1 MNFIRIILSGKYKET
16 GPVVM
21 RLAKPGPKPFFRFD
35 LFYKKVERIL
45 ASRTIRH
52 VLVERRKDFAAPP
65 FGALEEI
72 RAGLERLSKAG
83 KVIYYYAPEYTGTD
97 CMLSSVCK
105 YRILHPLGQ
114 VSFRGMAL
122 SSMFFKKFLDKH
134 DVDVTII
141 RRDRYKNAAD
151 RLRTDRF
158 DQYAREQYQA
168 LMSGVVDAM
177 RKAVEVPSGR
187 DKKRGVTKETLGN
200 MLDGRTY
207 TADEALEAGM
217 VSELR
222 TLHDLLDEWKKK
234 RYRERFVGKV
244 LRLRPGPRVVVLV
257 FEGMIVDGPNRNH
270 PLFGQ
275 VAGDSLMVKQIRA
288 LRKNKRVR
296 GVIFRINS
304 PGGSPTAS
312 ENILR
317 ELEALHREK
326 PLVVSMGP
334 VAGSG
339 GYWIAGTG
347 RRMFA
352 LPTTL
357 TGSIGVITLFF
368 NLAQLLEKYGITA
381 DCVKEGESADLGSAL
396 RPMSEKEKKSISHT
410 VDFLYDAFI
419 KRVAKNRKLTQAKV
433 RELGEGRLWLGK
445 DAVKHKLVD
454 QTGGLDEA
462 ISHMKKIL
470 RTDKV
475 SVRFKPRQPPLMRML
490 GKRFTTEKHGAWF
503 AEHFTGMQSGID
515 GGLSDMPFG
524 DTGLHEQGVPL
535 SVARA
540 CLSVHGQMFLSDSLL
555 FELFSSLSDPCRTK
569 RCECHQ

>member
-21 RLAKPGPKPFFRFD
+21 RLAKPVPKPYFRFD
-35 LFYKKVERIL
+35 MFYEQVESIL

-52 VLVERRKDFAAPP
+52 VLVERRKDFSAPA

-72 RAGLERLSKAG
+72 RAGLERLKKAG
-83 KVIYYYAPEYTGTD
+83 REVHYYAPEYTATD
-97 CMLSSVCK
+97 CMLSSACQH
-105 YRILHPLGQ
+105 RILHPLGSI
-114 VSFRGMAL
+114 SFRGMAV
-122 SSMFFKKFLDKH
+122 SSLFFRKLLDKYE
-134 DVDVTII
+134 VDVTII
-141 RRDRYKNAAD
+141 RRDRYKNSAD
-151 RLRTDRF
+151 RLRTEQF
-158 DQYAREQYQA
+158 DKYAREQYQA
-168 LMSGVVDAM
+168 ITSGVVDTM
-177 RKAVEVPSGR
+177 RKAVEMPSGS
-187 DKKRGVTKETLGN
+187 DKKKGFTKETLEN

-217 VSELR
+217 VGELR

-275 VAGDSLMVKQIRA
+275 AAGDSLMVKQIRA

-317 ELEALHREK
+317 ELEALNREK

-368 NLAQLLEKYGITA
+368 NLVQLLEKYGITT

-396 RPMSEKEKKSISHT
+396 RPMTGKEKKSISHT

-419 KRVAKNRKLTQAKV
+419 KRVAENRKLTQEKV

-445 DAVKHKLVD
+445 DAVRRKLVD
-454 QTGGLDEA
+454 QTGGLHEA
-462 ISHMKKIL
+462 IAHMKELL
-470 RTDKV
+470 RTRKV
-475 SVRFKPRQPPLMRML
+475 SIRFKPRQPLLMRML
-490 GKRFTTEKHGAWF
+490 GKRFAAGKQGAWF
-503 AEHFTGMQSGID
+503 AEQFAGIQPGIE
-515 GGLSDMPFG
+515 GGLPDMPFG
-524 DTGLHEQGVPL
+524 DAGLHEQGVPL
-535 SVARA
+535 SLARA
-540 CLSVHGQMFLSDSLL
+540 CLSVHGQMFLSDNLL
-555 FELFSSLSDPCRTK
+555 FELFSSLSEPG
-569 RCECHQ
+569 